1 MACIFLERG
10 SRLLGV
16 DSKFMAGDRSR
27 CHQGQL
33 VEHFPHDDFVLGT
46 KKEKNL
52 LEMAL
57 FKFRIYFYLVF
68 HLLISKHF
76 EFFAL
81 CLKKLL
87 AKYKHK

>member
-46 KKEKNL
+46 KRKTSTRNG
-52 LEMAL
+52 
-57 FKFRIYFYLVF
+57 FV
-68 HLLISKHF
+68 
-76 EFFAL
+76 
-81 CLKKLL
+81 
-87 AKYKHK
+87 